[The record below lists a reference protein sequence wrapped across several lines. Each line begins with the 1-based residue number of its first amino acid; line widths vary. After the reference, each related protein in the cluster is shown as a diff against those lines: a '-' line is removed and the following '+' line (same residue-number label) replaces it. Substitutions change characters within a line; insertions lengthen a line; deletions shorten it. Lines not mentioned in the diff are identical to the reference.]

1 LLIVDSF
8 VSSDL
13 HGSQCDALANASH
26 ELRSSLTV
34 VSDYLETLSQDP
46 ALDKDLH
53 GPVAEMRR
61 QAERMTG
68 IVRDLLELSALAATA
83 SRSCHKPSRKPTGN
97 PPLFAQQDV
106 WR

>member
-1 LLIVDSF
+1 MN
-8 VSSDL
+8 
-13 HGSQCDALANASH
+13 GSQCRCPGQCLT

-34 VSDYLETLSQDP
+34 VSDYLETLSHDP

-83 SRSCHKPSRKPTGN
+83 SRSCHKSSRKPTGE